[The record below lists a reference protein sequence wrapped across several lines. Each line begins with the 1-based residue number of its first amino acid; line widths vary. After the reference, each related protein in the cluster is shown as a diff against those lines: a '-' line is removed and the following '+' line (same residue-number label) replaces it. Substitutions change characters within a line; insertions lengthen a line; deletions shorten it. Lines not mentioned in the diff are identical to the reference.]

1 MGAGGGTNHHR
12 RHRSKHPHS
21 TPSPFDGAT
30 AAAEADLTVSAHSSN
45 PDSISSGGDRRKNSN
60 LTFLVTFP
68 HTEDA
73 QEQNSGREGA
83 IQQQTDETNTNS
95 NLWFHRLS
103 VLIQSIFPGS
113 RTIPVSTASS
123 GGGGVVAIAV
133 EIQGESEQHSLWSGR
148 IHNNHSIQQPCH
160 SNEEERQQL
169 EDIQQH
175 LYALR
180 EQLDAEWMVA

>member
-1 MGAGGGTNHHR
+1 VCARARACWGGESASVRLFVLTIFWSAGCGHKCLLRKYFCLG
-12 RHRSKHPHS
+12 SE
-21 TPSPFDGAT
+21 PFSDFPFFVLNT
-30 AAAEADLTVSAHSSN
+30 
-45 PDSISSGGDRRKNSN
+45 KNQ
-60 LTFLVTFP
+60 
-68 HTEDA
+68 DA

-169 EDIQQH
+169 ELQRS
-175 LYALR
+175 LKAAR
-180 EQLDAEWMVA
+180 